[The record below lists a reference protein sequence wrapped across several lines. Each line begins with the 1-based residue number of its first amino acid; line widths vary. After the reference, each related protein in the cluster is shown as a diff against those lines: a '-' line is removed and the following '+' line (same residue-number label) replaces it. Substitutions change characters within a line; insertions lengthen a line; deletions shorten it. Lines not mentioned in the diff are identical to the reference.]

1 MKKLDLVNTLTRTL
15 GKTGLKLQKYSPEI
29 LVVTGIVGVVVSA
42 VMACKATTKASEIV
56 EDMNEKMDTIHEVSE
71 TATSEEYSEEDL
83 KKDTAIVYVQTG
95 VKFLKLY
102 GPSLALGAL
111 SIGCILASTHI
122 LKTRNLAI
130 AAAYSAIDKGFKD
143 YRGRV
148 IERFGKDLDR
158 ELRYNIKAK
167 TIEENVVDENG
178 EVNAVEKTVEVVN
191 PNEHSVYAKCFDES
205 CAGWS
210 KDPEFNLMFIRRQ
223 QDYANEVLTKRGY
236 IFLNEVYKMLGFQA
250 TKAGQIVGWFYDPEN
265 PDHTGDNYVDFGIYD
280 VHKEKN
286 RDFVNGYERC
296 IWLDFNVDGNILDLI

>member
-1 MKKLDLVNTLTRTL
+1 MKKLDIVNTLTRTL

-71 TATSEEYSEEDL
+71 TASSEEYSEEDL
-83 KKDTAIVYVQTG
+83 KKDTTIVYVQTG

>member
-83 KKDTAIVYVQTG
+83 KKDTTIVYVQTG

>member
-178 EVNAVEKTVEVVN
+178 EVNSVEKTVEVVN

>member
-1 MKKLDLVNTLTRTL
+1 
-15 GKTGLKLQKYSPEI
+15 
-29 LVVTGIVGVVVSA
+29 
-42 VMACKATTKASEIV
+42 
-56 EDMNEKMDTIHEVSE
+56 MNEKMDTIHEVSE

-83 KKDTAIVYVQTG
+83 KKDTTIVYVQTG

-178 EVNAVEKTVEVVN
+178 EVNTVEKTVEVVN

>member
-71 TATSEEYSEEDL
+71 KATSEEYSEEDL
-83 KKDTAIVYVQTG
+83 KKDTTIVYVQTG

-178 EVNAVEKTVEVVN
+178 EVNAVEKTVEVIN

>member
-56 EDMNEKMDTIHEVSE
+56 EDMNKKMDTIHEVSE

-83 KKDTAIVYVQTG
+83 KKDTTIVYVQTG

>member
-83 KKDTAIVYVQTG
+83 KKDTTIVYVQTG

-178 EVNAVEKTVEVVN
+178 EVNTVEKTVEVVN

>member
-71 TATSEEYSEEDL
+71 TASSEEYSEEDL
-83 KKDTAIVYVQTG
+83 KKDTTIVYVQTG

-178 EVNAVEKTVEVVN
+178 EVNSVEKTVEVVN

>member
-56 EDMNEKMDTIHEVSE
+56 EDMNEKMDTIHEVSK

-167 TIEENVVDENG
+167 TIEENIVDENG
-178 EVNAVEKTVEVVN
+178 EVNTVEKTVEVVN

>member
-1 MKKLDLVNTLTRTL
+1 MENAADA
-15 GKTGLKLQKYSPEI
+15 LKLAFYVI
-29 LVVTGIVGVVVSA
+29 LFV
-42 VMACKATTKASEIV
+42 
-56 EDMNEKMDTIHEVSE
+56 
-71 TATSEEYSEEDL
+71 
-83 KKDTAIVYVQTG
+83 
-95 VKFLKLY
+95 
-102 GPSLALGAL
+102 LALTL
-111 SIGCILASTHI
+111 SITTFS
-122 LKTRNLAI
+122 
-130 AAAYSAIDKGFKD
+130 
-143 YRGRV
+143 
-148 IERFGKDLDR
+148 
-158 ELRYNIKAK
+158 KAK
-167 TIEENVVDENG
+167 ETSDIVIQLSDDSRYYEYEQITTGDIEENVVDENG
-178 EVNAVEKTVEVVN
+178 EVNAVEKTVEVIN

>member
-71 TATSEEYSEEDL
+71 KATSEEYSEEDL
-83 KKDTAIVYVQTG
+83 KKDTTIVYVQTG

-167 TIEENVVDENG
+167 TIEENIVDENG
-178 EVNAVEKTVEVVN
+178 EVNSVEKTVEVIN

-210 KDPEFNLMFIRRQ
+210 KDPEFNLIFIRRQ

>member
-71 TATSEEYSEEDL
+71 TASSEEYSEEDL
-83 KKDTAIVYVQTG
+83 KKDTTIVYVQTG

>member
-1 MKKLDLVNTLTRTL
+1 M
-15 GKTGLKLQKYSPEI
+15 
-29 LVVTGIVGVVVSA
+29 
-42 VMACKATTKASEIV
+42 
-56 EDMNEKMDTIHEVSE
+56 
-71 TATSEEYSEEDL
+71 
-83 KKDTAIVYVQTG
+83 
-95 VKFLKLY
+95 
-102 GPSLALGAL
+102 
-111 SIGCILASTHI
+111 
-122 LKTRNLAI
+122 KTRNLAL

-210 KDPEFNLMFIRRQ
+210 KDPEFNLMFVRRQ

>member
-167 TIEENVVDENG
+167 TIEENIVDENG
-178 EVNAVEKTVEVVN
+178 EVNTVEKTVEVVN

>member
-56 EDMNEKMDTIHEVSE
+56 EDMNEKMDTIHDVSE

-83 KKDTAIVYVQTG
+83 KKDTTIVYVQTG

-178 EVNAVEKTVEVVN
+178 EVNSVEKTVEVVN

>member
-83 KKDTAIVYVQTG
+83 KKDTTIVYVQTG

-178 EVNAVEKTVEVVN
+178 EVNSVEKTVEVIN

-210 KDPEFNLMFIRRQ
+210 KDPEFNLMFVRRQ

>member
-15 GKTGLKLQKYSPEI
+15 GKTGLKLKKYSPEI

-111 SIGCILASTHI
+111 SVGCILASTHI
-122 LKTRNLAI
+122 LKTRNLALS
-130 AAAYSAIDKGFKD
+130 AAYSAIDKCFKN
-143 YRGRV
+143 YRGRLM
-148 IERFGKDLDR
+148 ERFGKDIDL
-158 ELRYNIKAK
+158 ELMYNIKAK
-167 TIEENVVDENG
+167 TIEENVLDENG
-178 EVNAVEKTVEVVN
+178 EVYTVEKTVEVVN
-191 PNEHSVYAKCFDES
+191 PNDHSVYAKCFDES

-265 PDHTGDNYVDFGIYD
+265 PDHIGDNYVDFGIYD

>member
-56 EDMNEKMDTIHEVSE
+56 EDMNKKMDTIHEVSE

-83 KKDTAIVYVQTG
+83 KKDTTIVYVQTG

-178 EVNAVEKTVEVVN
+178 EVNTVEKTVEVVN

-280 VHKEKN
+280 IHKEKN

>member
-83 KKDTAIVYVQTG
+83 KKDTTIVYVQTG

-167 TIEENVVDENG
+167 TIEENIVDENG
-178 EVNAVEKTVEVVN
+178 EVNTVEKTVEVVN

-223 QDYANEVLTKRGY
+223 QDYANEVLAKRGY